1 MEKGVSAMRK
11 IIVGTRQSSLALT
24 QTQQVVDRL
33 SRICAENGLDC
44 EFELRKI
51 VTRGDQILDVTL
63 SKVGGKG
70 LFVKEIEQAMLD
82 SEIDLAVHS
91 LKDMPAELPDG
102 LVIGG
107 VPEREDPRDAL
118 ISLGSRTLR
127 DLPAGAVVGTSSLR
141 RASQILAA
149 RPDLEVKS
157 LRGNIDTRLNKLA
170 SEGFDVIVLA
180 AAGLHRMGW
189 GDRIVEYLAPEV
201 CVPTVGQGAL
211 AIECR
216 AGDEFVLE
224 LLGRLQH
231 APTALA
237 VSAERSFLRR
247 LNGGCQV
254 PLGAYA
260 TLVAEAGAPGAGA
273 GGSAAPEL
281 AIAAMVGSPDGRTML
296 REQMSGSDPEALGRE
311 VAERLL
317 ARGADKLLAEFG
329 VEA

>member
-1 MEKGVSAMRK
+1 
-11 IIVGTRQSSLALT
+11 
-24 QTQQVVDRL
+24 
-33 SRICAENGLDC
+33 
-44 EFELRKI
+44 
-51 VTRGDQILDVTL
+51 LDVTL

-91 LKDMPAELPDG
+91 LKDMPSELPDG

-107 VPEREDPRDAL
+107 IPEREDPRDAL
-118 ISLGSRTLR
+118 ISTGGRALR

-157 LRGNIDTRLNKLA
+157 VRGNIDTRLNKLA
-170 SEGFDVIVLA
+170 SEGFDAIVLA
-180 AAGLHRMGW
+180 AAGLSRMGW

-224 LLGRLQH
+224 LLGWLQH

-260 TLVAEAGAPGAGA
+260 TLVPEPGIAGAGMVGAGAPV
-273 GGSAAPEL
+273 L
-281 AIAAMVGSPDGRTML
+281 AIAAMVGSPDGRTIL
-296 REQMSGSDPEALGRE
+296 REQMRDTDPEALGRA

-317 ARGADKLLAEFG
+317 ERGADKLLAEFG